1 MGWHGRAG
9 GRGRT
14 QKKTDRAPA
23 RARELPRSRSPPPPR
38 PVLHLSTLA
47 HSLSIPSPPYH
58 PLPTPPLSQAGLAGI
73 LGLAG
78 SANVQGE
85 DQKKLDILANEVFIN
100 MLKRSGQCA
109 VLVSE
114 EDEEAI
120 LVSPAA
126 GDTAGDY
133 CVVFDPLD
141 GSSNIDCGVS
151 IGTIYGIYKKRPGSP
166 GELGDVLRP
175 GRDMVAAGYCLYGSS
190 CTMV

>member
-1 MGWHGRAG
+1 MAG
-9 GRGRT
+9 QGAAGARKKKLIERPRGRESS
-14 QKKTDRAPA
+14 RALA
-23 RARELPRSRSPPPPR
+23 RPPPR
-38 PVLHLSTLA
+38 APFST
-47 HSLSIPSPPYH
+47 SQPSPTLSPSP

>member
-1 MGWHGRAG
+1 
-9 GRGRT
+9 
-14 QKKTDRAPA
+14 
-23 RARELPRSRSPPPPR
+23 L
-38 PVLHLSTLA
+38 
-47 HSLSIPSPPYH
+47 
-58 PLPTPPLSQAGLAGI
+58 QAGLAGI

-126 GDTAGDY
+126 GETAGDY

-190 CTMV
+190 CTMVRRREREGYGVGVEAVRGARVTTPLQNT